1 MTDCPEGDIRD
12 LLPDYVHDRLNAA
25 ERADVAQHVA
35 SCALCA
41 AEVELLAAAQRAL
54 NATTPRVDTARIVA
68 ALPAP
73 PRAVQRPT
81 IVREGAAR
89 AMRRPARFVTSWR
102 MAAAIAT
109 IAIGGISL
117 TVIRGITGGS
127 SQPPVSRTTAP
138 AAPSTQTPAVV
149 HQPAPNSVAVKPSQ
163 PSQVSPPTEEVAD
176 NGASIPDGGRMGDLS
191 DDDVQ
196 SLLDDID
203 HLDGVPDASPQ
214 PSVPA
219 IRGAGAL

>member
-25 ERADVAQHVA
+25 DRAEVARHVA
-35 SCALCA
+35 SCAFCA
-41 AEVELLAAAQRAL
+41 AEVELLGAAQRAL
-54 NATTPRVDTARIVA
+54 SAATPRVDTARIVA

-89 AMRRPARFVTSWR
+89 STRRPARFVTSWR
-102 MAAAIAT
+102 IAAAIAT
-109 IAIGGISL
+109 IAVGGISF
-117 TVIRGITGGS
+117 TVIRGIAGS
-127 SQPPVSRTTAP
+127 GSEAPVSQTPAP
-138 AAPSTQTPAVV
+138 AVQSSQTPAVV
-149 HQPAPNSVAVKPSQ
+149 HQPVPNSVAVKPAQ
-163 PSQVSPPTEEVAD
+163 PPQVSPPTEEVAES
-176 NGASIPDGGRMGDLS
+176 AVAIPDGGRMGDLS

-214 PSVPA
+214 PSVPS
-219 IRGAGAL
+219 IRGAGTL